1 MMVIDIVLFIYII
14 AGIVNP
20 SLWIQKQELKNDP
33 NEQKKMRTIAFV
45 LLGVELLFCLFEYI
59 F

>member
-45 LLGVELLFCLFEYI
+45 LLGVEILFCLCESF
-59 F
+59 

>member
-20 SLWIQKQELKNDP
+20 SLWIQKQELKSDP

-45 LLGVELLFCLFEYI
+45 LLGVEILFCLFEYI

>member
-45 LLGVELLFCLFEYI
+45 LLGVEILFCLFEYI